1 MGRPER
7 NPVFPGGQGSKAM
20 ADLEEEGAA
29 PTAAEDNQEDNQEEE
44 EEEVYVPVLEQNL
57 RLR

>member
-1 MGRPER
+1 
-7 NPVFPGGQGSKAM
+7 M

-57 RLR
+57 RLRRENFTNLVGTVILQKAT

>member
-1 MGRPER
+1 
-7 NPVFPGGQGSKAM
+7 M

-29 PTAAEDNQEDNQEEE
+29 PNAAEDNQEDNQEEE

>member
-1 MGRPER
+1 
-7 NPVFPGGQGSKAM
+7 M
-20 ADLEEEGAA
+20 ADLEEDGAA
-29 PTAAEDNQEDNQEEE
+29 PTAAEDNQEENQEED

>member
-1 MGRPER
+1 
-7 NPVFPGGQGSKAM
+7 M
-20 ADLEEEGAA
+20 ADLEEDGAA

>member
-1 MGRPER
+1 
-7 NPVFPGGQGSKAM
+7 M

-29 PTAAEDNQEDNQEEE
+29 PTAAEDNQEENQEED

>member
-1 MGRPER
+1 
-7 NPVFPGGQGSKAM
+7 M

-44 EEEVYVPVLEQNL
+44 EEQEVYVPVLEQNL

>member
-1 MGRPER
+1 
-7 NPVFPGGQGSKAM
+7 M

-29 PTAAEDNQEDNQEEE
+29 PTAAEDNQEDNQEENQ
-44 EEEVYVPVLEQNL
+44 EEVYVPVLEQNL

>member
-1 MGRPER
+1 
-7 NPVFPGGQGSKAM
+7 M

-29 PTAAEDNQEDNQEEE
+29 PTAVEDNQEDNQEEE

>member
-1 MGRPER
+1 
-7 NPVFPGGQGSKAM
+7 M

-29 PTAAEDNQEDNQEEE
+29 PTAAEDNQEDNQEENQE
-44 EEEVYVPVLEQNL
+44 EDEEEVYVPVLEQNL